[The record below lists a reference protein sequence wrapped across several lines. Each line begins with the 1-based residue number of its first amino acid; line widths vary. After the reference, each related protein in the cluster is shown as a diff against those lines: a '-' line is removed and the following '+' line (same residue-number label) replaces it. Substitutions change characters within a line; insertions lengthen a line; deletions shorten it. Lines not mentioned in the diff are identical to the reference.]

1 MNRIMI
7 TANISIDKQGVMY
20 EGDNIIPEVDG
31 KVFLWGA
38 WREVKGI
45 YEEAWS

>member
-1 MNRIMI
+1 MNRRMI
-7 TANISIDKQGVMY
+7 TANISIDKEGVIY
-20 EGDNIIPEVDG
+20 EDDKVIPQKDG

-38 WREVKGI
+38 WRDVKGI